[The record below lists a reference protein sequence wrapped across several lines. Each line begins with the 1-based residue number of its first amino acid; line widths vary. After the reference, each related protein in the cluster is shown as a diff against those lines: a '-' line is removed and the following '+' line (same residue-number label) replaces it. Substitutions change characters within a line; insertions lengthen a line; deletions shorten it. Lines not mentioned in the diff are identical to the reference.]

1 MLWNIRPKRLI
12 IGQKCGLWAD
22 ENLTSSWGHGMIKVF
37 SRSVDSSYAK
47 LYGILGE
54 ILANQR
60 KILAMGDFTTL
71 NSAVTALT
79 AAVAANTVAV
89 TDVTAVVGALK
100 SGTDQAQVD
109 AVTAAVTPVIA
120 QVTANN
126 AALEA
131 LKPVIVASS

>member
-1 MLWNIRPKRLI
+1 
-12 IGQKCGLWAD
+12 
-22 ENLTSSWGHGMIKVF
+22 MIKVF

-131 LKPVIVASS
+131 LKPVIVPST

>member
-1 MLWNIRPKRLI
+1 MV
-12 IGQKCGLWAD
+12 
-22 ENLTSSWGHGMIKVF
+22 KVF
-37 SRSVDSSYAK
+37 RRSVESSYDS
-47 LYGILGE
+47 LFGILGE

-71 NSAVTALT
+71 NSAVAALTSAVTANT
-79 AAVAANTVAV
+79 AAVA
-89 TDVTAVVGALK
+89 DVTAVVGALK

-109 AVTAAVTPVIA
+109 AVTAAVAPVIA

-131 LKPVIVASS
+131 LKPVIVASTTAVSS

>member
-1 MLWNIRPKRLI
+1 MVKL
-12 IGQKCGLWAD
+12 
-22 ENLTSSWGHGMIKVF
+22 F
-37 SRSVDSSYAK
+37 SRSVESSYVK

-71 NSAVTALT
+71 NSAVASLT
-79 AAVAANTVAV
+79 AAV
-89 TDVTAVVGALK
+89 VTAVVGALK

-131 LKPVIVASS
+131 LKPVIVQSTAASS

>member
-1 MLWNIRPKRLI
+1 MVKL
-12 IGQKCGLWAD
+12 
-22 ENLTSSWGHGMIKVF
+22 F
-37 SRSVDSSYAK
+37 SRSVESSYIK
-47 LYGILGE
+47 LYGMLGE

-71 NSAVTALT
+71 NSAIASLTSAVTANT
-79 AAVAANTVAV
+79 AAVA
-89 TDVTAVVGALK
+89 DVTAVVGALR

-126 AALEA
+126 AAMEA
-131 LKPVIVASS
+131 LKPVIVVSTAASS

>member
-1 MLWNIRPKRLI
+1 MVKL
-12 IGQKCGLWAD
+12 
-22 ENLTSSWGHGMIKVF
+22 F
-37 SRSVDSSYAK
+37 SRSVESSYSK

-54 ILANQR
+54 ILTNQR

-71 NSAVTALT
+71 NSAVVSLT
-79 AAVAANTVAV
+79 AAVAANTAAVA
-89 TDVTAVVGALK
+89 DVTMVIGDLRT
-100 SGTDQAQVD
+100 GTDQAAVD

-131 LKPVIVASS
+131 LKPVIVASTAASS